1 MNYLSENNCSVYAVA
16 ESGGKIIGICLG
28 MQLLLT
34 ESDESP
40 GVQGLSI
47 IEGKCSRLLPTS
59 SFAVPHI
66 GWNSLVFNPQCTDAL
81 SFIHNDKI
89 SSSESK
95 DFYFVHSFVARTSSN
110 YHQMFYFEHPDFRQT
125 AGVCKGNVVGFQFH
139 PEKSGPSGY
148 ALLNQFI
155 K

>member
-1 MNYLSENNCSVYAVA
+1 MKVLVF
-16 ESGGKIIGICLG
+16 KDF
-28 MQLLLT
+28 LLLK
-34 ESDESP
+34 ESAST
-40 GVQGLSI
+40 S
-47 IEGKCSRLLPTS
+47 STS

-89 SSSESK
+89 SSIESK

-125 AGVCKGNVVGFQFH
+125 AGVCKGNVVGF
-139 PEKSGPSGY
+139 
-148 ALLNQFI
+148 NFI
-155 K
+155 LRKVAHLVMLF

>member
-1 MNYLSENNCSVYAVA
+1 MFRHAT
-16 ESGGKIIGICLG
+16 
-28 MQLLLT
+28 LLT

-81 SFIHNDKI
+81 SFAMIKLVLLKAKTFI
-89 SSSESK
+89 L
-95 DFYFVHSFVARTSSN
+95 HSFVARTSSN

-125 AGVCKGNVVGFQFH
+125 AGVCRVM
-139 PEKSGPSGY
+139 
-148 ALLNQFI
+148 
-155 K
+155 